1 MSTKKDTNF
10 DEINLPQHDE
20 GISADIKIL
29 KEYAKKTVKSSKAV
43 AKLNAAEQ
51 MFVFL
56 QTESPT
62 DPDYAQEINACKN
75 RIIELKKAQEEAKKA
90 QEEAA
95 ARAHAQAEA
104 RKEREW
110 EEKARLAEAQQ
121 SHKEA
126 ALQQEMRKKLIVKAV
141 CGILVFIVACVIISS
156 VVSTIKGIREEKA
169 KYAPSNVSFMVTSM
183 APGEFENN
191 SYTTI
196 IQMTVQNG
204 CTLDLAEVRGNL
216 IVKDSQTKEVL
227 WRGKITLS
235 GDILGRGEKTDFTVR
250 LYSDSKELQEHSFQ
264 EVTMTFQYTY
274 AIFSDGSWRKWSD
287 AKYIKVSSK

>member
-10 DEINLPQHDE
+10 DGINLPQHDD

-29 KEYAKKTVKSSKAV
+29 KEYAKKTVKNSEAV
-43 AKLNAAEQ
+43 AELNAAEQ
-51 MFVFL
+51 ILVFL
-56 QTESPT
+56 QAASPT
-62 DPDYAQEINACKN
+62 DSDYEHEINVCKS
-75 RIIELKKAQEEAKKA
+75 RIIEQKKA

-104 RKEREW
+104 RKERER
-110 EEKARLAEAQQ
+110 EEKARLAETQQ
-121 SHKEA
+121 RQKEA
-126 ALQQEMRKKLIVKAV
+126 ALQQERRKKLIVKAV
-141 CGILVFIVACVIISS
+141 CGILVFIVAYVIISS
-156 VVSTIKGIREEKA
+156 VVSTVKDIREEKA
-169 KYAPSNVSFMVTSM
+169 KYDPSNVSFMVTGM

-191 SYTTI
+191 SYTTV

-216 IVKDSQTKEVL
+216 IVKDSQTEEVL

-235 GDILGRGEKTDFTVR
+235 GDILGHGEKTDFTVR

-274 AIFSDGSWRKWSD
+274 AIYSDGVWREWSD
-287 AKYIKVSSK
+287 AKHIKVSGK

>member
-1 MSTKKDTNF
+1 MSTKTDTNF
-10 DEINLPQHDE
+10 DGINLPQHDD
-20 GISADIKIL
+20 GISADINFL
-29 KEYAKKTVKSSKAV
+29 NEYAKKTVKNSNSV
-43 AKLNAAEQ
+43 TELNVAEQ
-51 MFVFL
+51 ILVFL
-56 QTESPT
+56 QVESPT
-62 DPDYAQEINACKN
+62 DSDYEQEINICKN
-75 RIIELKKAQEEAKKA
+75 RIVEQNKM

-104 RKEREW
+104 RKERER
-110 EEKARLAEAQQ
+110 EEKARLAETQQ
-121 SHKEA
+121 RQKEA
-126 ALQQEMRKKLIVKAV
+126 ALQQERRKKLIVKAV

-156 VVSTIKGIREEKA
+156 VVSTVKDIREEKA
-169 KYAPSNVSFMVTSM
+169 KYDPSNVSFMVTGM

-196 IQMTVQNG
+196 IHMTVQNG

-216 IVKDSQTKEVL
+216 IAKDSQTEEVL

-235 GDILGRGEKTDFTVR
+235 GDILGHGEKTDFTVR

-274 AIFSDGSWRKWSD
+274 AIYSDGVWREWSD
-287 AKYIKVSSK
+287 AKHIKVS

>member
-1 MSTKKDTNF
+1 MSTKTDTNF
-10 DEINLPQHDE
+10 DGINLPQHDE

-29 KEYAKKTVKSSKAV
+29 KEYANKAV
-43 AKLNAAEQ
+43 KNSKSVAELNAAEQ
-51 MFVFL
+51 ILVFL
-56 QTESPT
+56 RVESST
-62 DPDYAQEINACKN
+62 DSDYEQEINICKN
-75 RIIELKKAQEEAKKA
+75 RIVEQNKM

-104 RKEREW
+104 RKERER
-110 EEKARLAEAQQ
+110 EEKARLAETQQ
-121 SHKEA
+121 RQKEA
-126 ALQQEMRKKLIVKAV
+126 ALQQERRKKLIVKAV

-156 VVSTIKGIREEKA
+156 VVSTIKDIREEKA
-169 KYAPSNVSFMVTSM
+169 KYDPSNVSFMVTGM

-196 IQMTVQNG
+196 IHMTVQNG

-216 IVKDSQTKEVL
+216 IVKDSQTEEVL

-235 GDILGRGEKTDFTVR
+235 GDILGHGEKTDFTVR

-274 AIFSDGSWRKWSD
+274 AIYSDGVWREWSD
-287 AKYIKVSSK
+287 AKHIKVSGK

>member
-10 DEINLPQHDE
+10 DGINLPQHDE

-29 KEYAKKTVKSSKAV
+29 KEYANKAV
-43 AKLNAAEQ
+43 KNSKSVAELNAAEQ
-51 MFVFL
+51 ILVFL
-56 QTESPT
+56 RVESPT
-62 DPDYAQEINACKN
+62 DSDYEQEINICKN
-75 RIIELKKAQEEAKKA
+75 RIVEQNKM

-104 RKEREW
+104 RKERER
-110 EEKARLAEAQQ
+110 EEKARLAETQQ
-121 SHKEA
+121 RQKEA
-126 ALQQEMRKKLIVKAV
+126 ALQQERRKKLIVKAV

-156 VVSTIKGIREEKA
+156 VVSTIKDIREEKA
-169 KYAPSNVSFMVTSM
+169 KYDPSNVSFTVTGM

-191 SYTTI
+191 SYTTV

-216 IVKDSQTKEVL
+216 IVKDSKTEEVL

-235 GDILGRGEKTDFTVR
+235 GDILGHGEKNDFTVK
-250 LYSDSKELQEHSFQ
+250 LYNDSKELQEHSFQ

-274 AIFSDGSWRKWSD
+274 TIFSDGVWREWSD
-287 AKYIKVSSK
+287 AKYIKVSGK

>member
-1 MSTKKDTNF
+1 MSTKTDTNF
-10 DEINLPQHDE
+10 DGINLPQHDD
-20 GISADIKIL
+20 GISADINFL
-29 KEYAKKTVKSSKAV
+29 KEYAKKTVKNSNSV
-43 AKLNAAEQ
+43 TELNVAEQ
-51 MFVFL
+51 ILVFL
-56 QTESPT
+56 RVESPT
-62 DPDYAQEINACKN
+62 DSDYEQEINICKN
-75 RIIELKKAQEEAKKA
+75 RIVEQNKM

-104 RKEREW
+104 RKERER
-110 EEKARLAEAQQ
+110 EEKARLAETQQ
-121 SHKEA
+121 RQKEA
-126 ALQQEMRKKLIVKAV
+126 ALQQERRKKLIVKAV

-156 VVSTIKGIREEKA
+156 VVSTVKDIREEKA
-169 KYAPSNVSFMVTSM
+169 KYDPSNVSFMVTGM

-196 IQMTVQNG
+196 IHMTVQNG

-216 IVKDSQTKEVL
+216 IAKDSQTEEVL

-235 GDILGRGEKTDFTVR
+235 GDILGHGEKTDFTVR

-274 AIFSDGSWRKWSD
+274 AIYSDGVWREWSD
-287 AKYIKVSSK
+287 AKHIKVSGK